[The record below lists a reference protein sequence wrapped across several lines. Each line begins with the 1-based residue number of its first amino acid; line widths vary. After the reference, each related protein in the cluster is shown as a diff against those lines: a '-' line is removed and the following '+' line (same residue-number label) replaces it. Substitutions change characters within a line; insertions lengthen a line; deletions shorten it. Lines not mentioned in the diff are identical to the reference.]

1 MAPAAA
7 GPARG
12 AGTRE
17 YLTLALLALIWG
29 TTWAA
34 IRIGLGG
41 IAPFTGVA
49 LRFAIAAAV
58 LAAVARWLGVP
69 VASGGG
75 RGGAAGDRAKPAGD
89 RGTVAGELSGPAGP
103 RGGAASDRGRAAS
116 DRGGAAS
123 DRGGAASDRSGA
135 ARDRSGAGARP
146 WRVWLANGALTFFV
160 AYGVLYWAEQWVPS
174 GLAAVLFATSPL
186 WVSLWAHL
194 ALPGERFNAATVAG
208 VVVGFAGVAVIF
220 SQDLAALGGP
230 RVAGA
235 AALLLVS
242 PLASAL
248 GVVAVK
254 RWGGGLHPLTITT
267 VPMALAAIAMGCIAA
282 AVEGARPPRWDA
294 VSVAALLYLALVG
307 SALPFALYFWLLGR
321 LPATTTS
328 LINYVTPLV
337 ALLLGSAALGE
348 RVTLRTLGGAAL
360 VVGGVAVAL
369 RGRSAGSGGS
379 GGSAAAAAS
388 PEPIAAPLGDR

>member
-7 GPARG
+7 GSARG

-49 LRFAIAAAV
+49 LRFAIAAVV

-69 VASGGG
+69 VASAGG
-75 RGGAAGDRAKPAGD
+75 RGGAAGDQGKAAGD
-89 RGTVAGELSGPAGP
+89 RGTAAGELSTAAGH
-103 RGGAASDRGRAAS
+103 RGGAASDRR
-116 DRGGAAS
+116 
-123 DRGGAASDRSGA
+123 
-135 ARDRSGAGARP
+135 GAGTRP

-235 AALLLVS
+235 AALLLLS

-282 AVEGARPPRWDA
+282 AVEGGRPPRWDA

-348 RVTLRTLGGAAL
+348 RVTLRTLSGAAL

-369 RGRSAGSGGS
+369 RGRGAGSGGS
-379 GGSAAAAAS
+379 RGAAAAAAAAAS
-388 PEPIAAPLGDR
+388 PEAIPAPLGDR